1 MRELSRKRSWIGTGV
16 TSGAGTERGE
26 RKRLGLA
33 LGAGGARGLA
43 HVGVLF
49 GLAEAGIQVDA
60 IAGTSMGALVGA
72 LFATGQLEVFERD
85 LRNRE
90 LSDLMRYLDPV
101 WPREGLLSGER
112 ATEYLRSLV
121 GDWRIED
128 LPIPYAAVAVDLV
141 SGEEVWIRSGR
152 LLDAVRASIS
162 LPGIFVPVRQGA
174 RVLVDGAI
182 RNPVPI
188 SPLEALGV
196 DVRVA
201 VNLHAQPVREIEPR
215 ARRHSVVERIGDAF
229 EHGLARLRGRA
240 RPEPEAQA
248 GPEEAAGPNLLEI
261 ITASMSVLE
270 HEIARHRLAREPV
283 DVVLT
288 PDLGGIRSF
297 EFHKAPRA
305 VNAGRREL
313 EAKLP
318 EIRTALRR
326 RAGLARYFSL
336 GSSS

>member
-1 MRELSRKRSWIGTGV
+1 MRELTRKRRRIGNRV
-16 TSGAGTERGE
+16 SARSGGERAE

-43 HVGVLF
+43 HVGVLY
-49 GLAEAGIQVDA
+49 GVAEAGIPVDA
-60 IAGTSMGALVGA
+60 IAGTSMGALVAA

-85 LRNRE
+85 LRGRE
-90 LSDLMRYLDPV
+90 LSDLVRYLDPV

-128 LPIPYAAVAVDLV
+128 LPLPYVAVAVDLV

-182 RNPVPI
+182 RNPVPV
-188 SPLEALGV
+188 SPLESIGV

-201 VNLHAQPVREIEPR
+201 VNLHAQPVHELEPR
-215 ARRHSVVERIGDAF
+215 TRRHSVVSRIGDAF
-229 EHGLARLRGRA
+229 ESGLARLRGRA
-240 RPEPEAQA
+240 RAEPEA

-297 EFHKAPRA
+297 EFHKAARA
-305 VNAGRREL
+305 VSAGRREL
-313 EAKLP
+313 ESKLP